1 MMLQVMVKVSG
12 CRTAC
17 GSSTDV
23 FEGCVAEQVV
33 GRAAEQGRSHALL
46 GLDPESV
53 TPIGPV
59 WSHYGDASGTGSAT
73 GA

>member
-1 MMLQVMVKVSG
+1 M
-12 CRTAC
+12 
-17 GSSTDV
+17 
-23 FEGCVAEQVV
+23 AEQVV